1 MRSAGLRDADSG
13 DDASWDVA
21 GFEKSLL
28 ENYGVTPHHY
38 EDLGDGVYQVYVKID
53 GKWYIS
59 TLRFKD
65 TLVADPAK
73 GWKDELIQEF

>member
-1 MRSAGLRDADSG
+1 MESKGAGVGFLEQG
-13 DDASWDVA
+13 YYDDD
-21 GFEKSLL
+21 
-28 ENYGVTPHHY
+28 
-38 EDLGDGVYQVYVKID
+38 YVKID

>member
-1 MRSAGLRDADSG
+1 MAAAETAATDP
-13 DDASWDVA
+13 
-21 GFEKSLL
+21 GFEESKGAGVGFL
-28 ENYGVTPHHY
+28 EQGYY
-38 EDLGDGVYQVYVKID
+38 DDDYVKID

>member
-1 MRSAGLRDADSG
+1 MMIPMPMATGTCSAFKSG
-13 DDASWDVA
+13 KESKGAGVGFLEQGYYDDD
-21 GFEKSLL
+21 
-28 ENYGVTPHHY
+28 
-38 EDLGDGVYQVYVKID
+38 YVKID